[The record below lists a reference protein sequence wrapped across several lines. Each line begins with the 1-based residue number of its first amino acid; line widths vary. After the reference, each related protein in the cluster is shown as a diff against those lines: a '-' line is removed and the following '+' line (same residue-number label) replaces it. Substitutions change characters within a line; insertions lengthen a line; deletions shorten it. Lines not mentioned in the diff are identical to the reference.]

1 MKGKLLAFLKILIP
15 FALIL
20 SFFQFLIIHYIVE
33 VELYYSI
40 FSIYTFHF
48 LVTFLIFFALV
59 FIHGKFEDK
68 TGLAF
73 MGLSLFKMLAAII
86 FLLPMMLA
94 EVEAI
99 FGSLISFFLPY
110 FFFLILETIYVVK
123 LINSK

>member
-1 MKGKLLAFLKILIP
+1 MKGKIVAFLKVLLP

-20 SFFQFLIIHYIVE
+20 GFIQFLIIQYIVE

-40 FSIYTFHF
+40 FSIYTFHI
-48 LVTFLIFFALV
+48 LVTFLIYLALV
-59 FIHGKFEDK
+59 FVNANFEDK
-68 TGLAF
+68 TGFAF
-73 MGLSLFKMLAAII
+73 MSLSLFKMLAAII

-99 FGSLISFFLPY
+99 FGSLISFFISY
-110 FFFLILETIYVVK
+110 FFFLIFETIYVVK